1 MKLNRLIGI
10 VTIATSLML
19 ISCKKD
25 KAPAKLISFEVP
37 ELVHVY
43 GGHPFVL
50 PVVTE
55 PVVSDLSSLEFLHPD
70 ETNFKVELVN
80 NEVILTYIPL
90 EENDDKEGYKI
101 RTENLR
107 IGNGELGY
115 KDITVNVANRPIIA
129 GIIVPLGA
137 PRIEDGAVL
146 KTDGKSNGGD
156 EYCFGILS
164 MPNYSD
170 SDGNPLV
177 LSSDNYSCLVDA
189 PDGKLAKLEENAS
202 ETLHTLSFYYSR
214 AVEGLM
220 SVTYSYIDR
229 YSVAGKDFDKEYTL
243 SFSIDSY
250 HEKVSVTAVEFD
262 HSTMLR
268 EMGGE
273 PFRVGVKVYPEDAG
287 NQNVTFS
294 SSDPSVATVDETGL
308 ISLVG
313 PGEVTLTVTTEDG
326 GFSDDCLLTVAPAI
340 SKVQVRSIGR
350 EYAAHLCQIMASY
363 NFTFEYVVTPSDVP
377 FVHRELSVE
386 NPSYWF
392 VKDESEKGFTI
403 TSNTE
408 EGETCEFN
416 IYYCSNH
423 KAYFELKQLEN
434 QEYAQS
440 FFDTYAFKLDD
451 SKIFF
456 VEDGVLYQ
464 IALTYNKVL
473 DDYVLNYIDESY
485 LSFKGSVG
493 NGCEFEITDIYDRKT
508 RECKTSLGAKTQIII
523 DDINSSNPVIKIDG
537 TSYNASK
544 MDLSSERSRI
554 VRYLNSYC
562 D

>member
-1 MKLNRLIGI
+1 MNRLISI

-25 KAPAKLISFEVP
+25 KAPAKLTSFEVP
-37 ELVHVY
+37 ELVQVY

-50 PVVTE
+50 PIVKE

-90 EENDDKEGYKI
+90 EENDDTEGGKI

-115 KDITVNVANRPIIA
+115 KDVTVNVANRPIIA

-146 KTDGKSNGGD
+146 KTDGQSNGGD
-156 EYCFGILS
+156 EYRFGFLS

-177 LSSDNYSCLVDA
+177 LSSDNYSCSVDA

-229 YSVAGKDFDKEYTL
+229 YSVAGKDSDKEYTL

-386 NPSYWF
+386 NPSYWL

-464 IALTYNKVL
+464 IVLTYNKVL

-523 DDINSSNPVIKIDG
+523 DDIDSSNPVIKIDG

>member
-1 MKLNRLIGI
+1 
-10 VTIATSLML
+10 ML

-25 KAPAKLISFEVP
+25 KAPAKLTSFEVP

-50 PVVTE
+50 PIVTE

-115 KDITVNVANRPIIA
+115 KDIIVNVANRPIIA

-434 QEYAQS
+434 QGDAQS

-464 IALTYNKVL
+464 IVLAYNKVL

>member
-1 MKLNRLIGI
+1 MNRLISI

-25 KAPAKLISFEVP
+25 KAPAKLTSFEVP

-50 PVVTE
+50 PIVTE

-90 EENDDKEGYKI
+90 EENDDTEGGKI

-115 KDITVNVANRPIIA
+115 KDVTVNVANRPIIA

-146 KTDGKSNGGD
+146 KTDGQSNGGD
-156 EYCFGILS
+156 EYRFGILS

-170 SDGNPLV
+170 SEGNPLV
-177 LSSDNYSCLVDA
+177 LSSDNYSCSVDA

-377 FVHRELSVE
+377 FMHRELSVE

-434 QEYAQS
+434 QEDAQS

-464 IALTYNKVL
+464 IVLAYNKVL

-523 DDINSSNPVIKIDG
+523 DDIDSSNPVIKIDG

>member
-1 MKLNRLIGI
+1 
-10 VTIATSLML
+10 ML

-25 KAPAKLISFEVP
+25 KAPAKLTSFEVP

-50 PVVTE
+50 PIVTE

-90 EENDDKEGYKI
+90 EENDDTEGGKI

-115 KDITVNVANRPIIA
+115 KDVTVNVANRPIIA

-146 KTDGKSNGGD
+146 KTDGQSNGGD
-156 EYCFGILS
+156 EYRFGILS

-170 SDGNPLV
+170 SEGNPLV
-177 LSSDNYSCLVDA
+177 LSSDNYSCSVDA

-377 FVHRELSVE
+377 FMHRELSVE

-434 QEYAQS
+434 QEDAQS

-464 IALTYNKVL
+464 IVLAYNKVL

-523 DDINSSNPVIKIDG
+523 DDIDSSNPVIKIDG

>member
-1 MKLNRLIGI
+1 
-10 VTIATSLML
+10 ML

-523 DDINSSNPVIKIDG
+523 DDIDSSNPVIKIDG

>member
-1 MKLNRLIGI
+1 MKLNRLISI

-25 KAPAKLISFEVP
+25 KAPAKLTSFEVP

-50 PVVTE
+50 PIVTE

-90 EENDDKEGYKI
+90 EENDDTEGGKI

-115 KDITVNVANRPIIA
+115 KDIIVNVANRPIIA

-273 PFRVGVKVYPEDAG
+273 SFRVGVKVYPEDAG

-377 FVHRELSVE
+377 FMHRELSVE

-434 QEYAQS
+434 QGDAQS
-440 FFDTYAFKLDD
+440 FFGTYAFKLDD

-464 IALTYNKVL
+464 IVLAYNKVL

-485 LSFKGSVG
+485 LSCKGSVG

-523 DDINSSNPVIKIDG
+523 DDIDSSNPVIKIDG

>member
-1 MKLNRLIGI
+1 
-10 VTIATSLML
+10 ML

-25 KAPAKLISFEVP
+25 KAPAKLTSFEVP

-50 PVVTE
+50 PIVTE

-90 EENDDKEGYKI
+90 EENDDTEGGKI

-115 KDITVNVANRPIIA
+115 KDIIVNVANRPIIA

-146 KTDGKSNGGD
+146 KTDGQSNGGD
-156 EYCFGILS
+156 EYRFGILS

-170 SDGNPLV
+170 SEGNPLV
-177 LSSDNYSCLVDA
+177 LSSDNYSCSVDA

-377 FVHRELSVE
+377 FMHRELSVE

-434 QEYAQS
+434 QGDAQS
-440 FFDTYAFKLDD
+440 FFGTYAFKLDD

-464 IALTYNKVL
+464 IVLAYNKVL

-523 DDINSSNPVIKIDG
+523 DDIDSSNPVIKIDG

>member
-1 MKLNRLIGI
+1 
-10 VTIATSLML
+10 ML

-177 LSSDNYSCLVDA
+177 LSSDNYSCSVDA

-523 DDINSSNPVIKIDG
+523 DDIDSSNPVIKIDG

>member
-50 PVVTE
+50 PIVTE

-177 LSSDNYSCLVDA
+177 LSSDNYSCSVDA

-464 IALTYNKVL
+464 IVLAYNKVL

-523 DDINSSNPVIKIDG
+523 DDIDSSNPVIKIDG

>member
-1 MKLNRLIGI
+1 M
-10 VTIATSLML
+10 
-19 ISCKKD
+19 
-25 KAPAKLISFEVP
+25 
-37 ELVHVY
+37 
-43 GGHPFVL
+43 
-50 PVVTE
+50 
-55 PVVSDLSSLEFLHPD
+55 SDLSSLEFLHPD

-523 DDINSSNPVIKIDG
+523 DDIDSSNPVIKIDG

>member
-177 LSSDNYSCLVDA
+177 LSSDNYSCSVDA